1 MESLLRQLECF
12 SELLAVSRSPHVRTW
27 EPATVS
33 RALQWARYLRH
44 VHGRLSRHER
54 VRLALR
60 RLLKDGGARGAA
72 MAPGLPDLQALGRG
86 DLLLALRLLDN
97 RALGPAACHRLLQEL
112 GPGGPDDPRDS
123 LSARAALLARRRS
136 AVRLLLGAVPAA
148 PGGCVVR
155 TQARLLLTRLQEA
168 RGAAH
173 GLLHVLWGRCPRD
186 SLLQVTACALGP
198 PPREGHLHPDG
209 PQAAP
214 ELARWLLDTPE
225 VVEAFCRDLPA
236 GLVTS
241 AACSHPA
248 LARAYL
254 RLLSQWGGQ
263 LLYDLPTGVW
273 AAAADKHVSWQDLC
287 GRFQSLCQAPPPL
300 RDQAV
305 ATLQANKAQDGD
317 FEVPG
322 ISVWTDLLL
331 ALGGAVR

>member
-112 GPGGPDDPRDS
+112 GPGGPDDP
-123 LSARAALLARRRS
+123 
-136 AVRLLLGAVPAA
+136 
-148 PGGCVVR
+148 
-155 TQARLLLTRLQEA
+155 ARLLLTRLQEA